1 MLRRVNLDDEVYEIL
16 TGDLLDGKYIQ
27 NLKLSAD
34 HIAQAMG
41 VSKTPVMFALKRMVQ
56 EGLLETN
63 RSAGFFVRT
72 LSAEENIALR
82 NAMVFYDKAVLRECI
97 QSDTISKEEIAEL
110 RRLADSTL
118 HEADSSSYFKRD
130 LAFHMHL
137 VGLGKNPFLS
147 EAYRRLFLL
156 LNLTRKQ
163 IDAEGK
169 ADVASRPQQHIT
181 ICDALEE
188 RDWKKLESVYV
199 THYLNNFEQDMEAS
213 NQKVIAALKT
223 M

>member
-63 RSAGFFVRT
+63 RSAGFYVRT
-72 LSAEENIALR
+72 LSTAENIALR

-97 QSDTISKEEIAEL
+97 QSSTISKEEIAEL

-118 HEADSSSYFKRD
+118 QETDSISYFKRD

-163 IDAEGK
+163 RDAEGK
-169 ADVASRPQQHIT
+169 AEVASRPQQHIT
-181 ICDALEE
+181 ICDALEQ
-188 RDWKKLESVYV
+188 RDWEKLQSVYL
-199 THYLNNFEQDMEAS
+199 THYLYDFEQDKEAP
-213 NQKVIAALKT
+213 NKKVIAVLKNL
-223 M
+223 